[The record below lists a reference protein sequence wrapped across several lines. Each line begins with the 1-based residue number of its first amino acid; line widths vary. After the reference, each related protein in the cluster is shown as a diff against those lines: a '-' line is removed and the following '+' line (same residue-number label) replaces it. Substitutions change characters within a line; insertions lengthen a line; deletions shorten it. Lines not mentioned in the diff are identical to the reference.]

1 MKRKILSLL
10 TAFAM
15 VFGIIAAPFTTASA
29 DNATEPASSATE
41 TETLV
46 VHKILMSDQALRDH
60 NVYKEGYDGNKITDI
75 KTFFEANAK
84 EIGGVYFKLQKPKA
98 NEDEDKLDANNDDQW
113 EDIAANDSR
122 YEGRTDEK
130 DPTKGYSFDTKGL
143 KGKYR
148 IVEIHEK
155 SQYVGDNNETLT
167 HKKAVPSIITL
178 PVINSKDG
186 ILKEAHIYPKNT
198 EEAPKTDKNF
208 DKDAKDDANNAL
220 VKESDLVSEKK
231 DLEINT
237 DEPTRDKSTA
247 SKKMGDKVP
256 YKVVTEIPKQTK
268 WATARWDDKMTE
280 GLTYNGDVALTLEKS
295 TDGKTYEAISD
306 FAKETD
312 YTVKPDGNGFVV
324 EFTKTGL
331 GKLNNKDYKQRVTLK
346 YSATVNKKAM
356 VEIPE
361 SNDVTFHYGNNPG
374 HGNTPIPTKPKENGE
389 LEVEKTWADGVPKAG
404 EKASFTLKNAK
415 TGKEIG
421 TVEFTTTEIGTTT
434 KYTPADGYEP
444 IGNEKP
450 QGPTTKTDKNNVWTF
465 KFTGLDKDLEYKV
478 EEENNMNETAKFTKG
493 ADGQIKIENKKD
505 YNPKPQNPSE
515 PKVVNGGKKFVK
527 TNNEDKKEDKEGG
540 KLERLT
546 GAKFYIRDGEGKDA
560 KYLSVKNAEGT
571 VLNVKDTRDAYLNK
585 VAAINKAENDLAKE
599 LNKEGAKETEVTVT
613 IDGSAIKGKSAIEEK
628 IKALNAEVPDL
639 KKAYFDAVEEGT
651 AKYEWT
657 TNKADAYVLVS
668 GEDGKMEIKDLAYG
682 TYYLEEFESPE
693 GYADNTQK
701 VKFVVG
707 EGSYKSNADATNEMT
722 YNAKGNTENGY
733 GIQIKNKKVTIP
745 QTGGIGS
752 LVFIA
757 AGLVIMGGAFIAYR
771 RSQATA

>member
-15 VFGIIAAPFTTASA
+15 VFGIIAAPFTSV
-29 DNATEPASSATE
+29 NAAGDSKPAAATE

-46 VHKILMSDQALRDH
+46 VHKILMSDKALREH
-60 NVYKEGYDGNKITDI
+60 NVYKEGYDGNKIADI
-75 KTFFEANAK
+75 KEFFEANAK
-84 EIGGVYFKLQKPKA
+84 EIGGVYFKLQKPK
-98 NEDEDKLDANNDDQW
+98 EGQDQDKLDANNNDQW
-113 EDIAANDSR
+113 EDIKAGDPK
-122 YEGRTDEK
+122 YEGLT
-130 DPTKGYSFDTKGL
+130 TKENGYSFNTKGL

-155 SQYVGDNNETLT
+155 STYVGDENETLT
-167 HKKAVPSIITL
+167 HKKAVPSIINL

-208 DKDAKDDANNAL
+208 DKEAKEGEETL
-220 VKESDLVSEKK
+220 VKESDLVSETK
-231 DLEINT
+231 DLEIKT
-237 DEPTRDKSTA
+237 DDPTREKSTA
-247 SKKMGDKVP
+247 SKKLGDKVP
-256 YKVVTEIPKQTK
+256 YKVVTEIPTQTK

-280 GLTYNGDVALTLEKS
+280 GLTYNGDVELTLEKT
-295 TDGKTYEAISD
+295 TDGKTYEAVQG
-306 FAKETD
+306 FAKEQD

-324 EFTKTGL
+324 EFTKDGL

-346 YSATVNKKAM
+346 YSATVNKAAM

-389 LEVEKTWADGVPKAG
+389 LEVEKTWSDGVPKAG
-404 EKASFTLKNAK
+404 EWAKFTLKNAK

-421 TVEFTTTEIGTTT
+421 TVEFTTTDSGTTT
-434 KYTPADGYEP
+434 KYTPADGYKA

-450 QGPTTKTDKNNVWTF
+450 QGPTDKTDTNNVWKF

-478 EEENNMNETAKFTKG
+478 EEDNNMNETAKFTKG
-493 ADGQIKIENKKD
+493 TDGQIKIENKKD

-527 TNNEDKKEDKEGG
+527 TNFEDKAEDKENG

-546 GAKFYIRDGEGKDA
+546 GAKFYIRDGEGEDA
-560 KYLSVKNAEGT
+560 KYLSVKNDQGA
-571 VLNVKDTRDAYLNK
+571 VLDVTTKRDAYLNK

-613 IDGSAIKGKSAIEEK
+613 IDGTAVKGKSAIEEK

>member
-15 VFGIIAAPFTTASA
+15 VFGIIAAPFTSASA
-29 DNATEPASSATE
+29 AGDSKPAAATE

-46 VHKILMSDQALRDH
+46 VHKILMSDKALREH
-60 NVYKEGYDGNKITDI
+60 NVYKEGYDGNKIADI
-75 KTFFEANAK
+75 KEFFEANAK
-84 EIGGVYFKLQKPKA
+84 EIGGVYFKLQKPK
-98 NEDEDKLDANNDDQW
+98 EGQDQDKLDANNNDQW
-113 EDIAANDSR
+113 EDIKAGDPK
-122 YEGRTDEK
+122 YEGLTDEK
-130 DPTKGYSFDTKGL
+130 NGYSFDTKGL

-155 SQYVGDNNETLT
+155 SRYVGKNKETLT
-167 HKKAVPSIITL
+167 NKKAVPSIINL

-220 VKESDLVSEKK
+220 VKEPDLVSETK
-231 DLEINT
+231 DLEIKT
-237 DEPTRDKSTA
+237 DDPTREKSTA
-247 SKKMGDKVP
+247 SKKLGDKVP
-256 YKVVTEIPKQTK
+256 YKVVTEIPTQTK

-280 GLTYNGDVALTLEKS
+280 GLTYNDDVELTLEKS
-295 TDGKTYEAISD
+295 TDGKKYEPVQGLT
-306 FAKETD
+306 KEKD
-312 YTVKPDGNGFVV
+312 YTAKKDGNGFVV
-324 EFTKTGL
+324 EFTKAGL
-331 GKLNNKDYKQRVTLK
+331 EKLNNKDYKQRVTLK
-346 YSATVNKKAM
+346 YSATVNKAAM

-404 EKASFTLKNAK
+404 EWAKFTLKNAK
-415 TGKEIG
+415 TGQEIG
-421 TVEFTTTEIGTTT
+421 TVEFKTTETGTTT
-434 KYTPADGYEP
+434 TYTPNAAYTP
-444 IGNEKP
+444 IGNEKNLA
-450 QGPTTKTDKNNVWTF
+450 GPKKETVSENKWTF
-465 KFTGLDKDLEYKV
+465 KWTGLDKDLEYKV
-478 EEENNMNETAKFTKG
+478 EEDNNMNETAKFTKG
-493 ADGQIKIENKKD
+493 TDGQIKIENKKD

-546 GAKFYIRDGEGKDA
+546 GAQFYIRDGLGDDA

-585 VAAINKAENDLAKE
+585 IAAINKAENDLAKE
-599 LNKEGAKETEVTVT
+599 LNKEGAKENEVKVTIENTEVT
-613 IDGSAIKGKSAIEEK
+613 GKTAIEAK
-628 IKALNAEVPDL
+628 IKELNAEVPGL
-639 KKAYFDAVEEGT
+639 KKAYFDAVEKGT

-657 TNKADAYVLVS
+657 DKKDDAYVLVS
-668 GEDGKMEIKDLAYG
+668 GEEGKMEITDLAYG
-682 TYYLEEFESPE
+682 TYYLEEFKSPE